1 MGGFMLVAVFWIFRC
16 VQEWIETILSLLN
29 RTYFENPGYQKE
41 ASAVLGI
48 SSIDLEKAASYSRD
62 KQSFGL
68 ISSWLSLLVFAIF
81 WFVGGFGLLDEWSLK
96 VSNSLSPGKIS
107 HALAFFAGLS
117 ILSSLL
123 SLPLSLYSTFV
134 IEEKHGFNRQT
145 LKGFIG
151 DMVKGAALG
160 SILGGLLISGL
171 VWVMERLGDSWW
183 VWAWALVAFFSV
195 FLAWVFPSFLAPL
208 FNKFEPLPEGELK
221 EKIQALAARVDFPAG
236 DVSVMDAS
244 KRSSHG
250 NAYFTGVFGKKK
262 IVLFDT
268 LVQAMTPTQVSAVL
282 AHELGHFKL
291 KHVRWGLLRGI
302 AMMGVSFFLLS
313 KTLPLLPFYEALGFT
328 QVSYHAALVVFS
340 LWFGLIQFYFQP
352 LSAWMSRRNEFAA
365 DRFAKTHESADE
377 LVNALLKLRET
388 SHAMP
393 LSHPVYS
400 AFYHSHPPLLER
412 IRVLRSLS

>member
-1 MGGFMLVAVFWIFRC
+1 MLVAVFWIFRC
-16 VQEWIETILSLLN
+16 IQELMETILSLMN
-29 RTYFENPGYQKE
+29 RQYFESPARQKE
-41 ASAVLGI
+41 ASEVLGI
-48 SSIDLEKAASYSRD
+48 STSDLEKASSYSKD

-68 ISSWLSLLVFAIF
+68 LSSWLSLLAFSIF
-81 WFVGGFGLLDEWSLK
+81 WYVGGFGLLDEWSLQ
-96 VSNSLSPGKIS
+96 VSHRLWTGNIS
-107 HALAFFAGLS
+107 HALVFFASLS
-117 ILSSLL
+117 ILSSFL
-123 SLPLSLYSTFV
+123 SMPLSLYSTFV
-134 IEEKHGFNRQT
+134 IEERHGFNRQT
-145 LKGFIG
+145 LKGFFV
-151 DMVKGAALG
+151 DVLKGAILG
-160 SILGGLLISGL
+160 ILLGGLLISGL
-171 VWVMERLGDSWW
+171 IWVMERLGDGWW
-183 VWAWALVAFFSV
+183 IWAWALVAFFSI

-208 FNKFEPLPEGELK
+208 FNKFQPLPEGELK
-221 EKIQALAARVDFPAG
+221 DKIQALAARVDFPAG

-268 LVQAMTPTQVSAVL
+268 LVLAMTPTQVSAVL

-291 KHVRWGLLRGI
+291 KHVRWSLLRGI

-313 KTLPLLPFYEALGFT
+313 KALPLLPFYEALGFH

-352 LSAWMSRRNEFAA
+352 LSAWISRRNEFAA
-365 DRFAKTHESADE
+365 DRFAKTHESSEE

-393 LSHPVYS
+393 LSHPIYS

>member
-1 MGGFMLVAVFWIFRC
+1 MLIAIFWIFRC
-16 VQEWIETILSLLN
+16 IQELIETSLSMMN
-29 RTYFENPGYQKE
+29 RRYWQNSLHQKE
-41 ASAVLGI
+41 ASEILGLSAV
-48 SSIDLEKAASYSRD
+48 DLEKASSYSKD

-68 ISSWLSLLVFAIF
+68 ISSWISLLAFFIF
-81 WFVGGFGLLDEWSLK
+81 WYVGGFGSLDEWSFTL
-96 VSNSLSPGKIS
+96 SNQLAPGKVV
-107 HALAFFAGLS
+107 HALVFFAGLS
-117 ILSSLL
+117 VLSSIL
-123 SLPLSLYSTFV
+123 SLPLSLYSTFI

-145 LKGFIG
+145 WRGFFL
-151 DMVKGAALG
+151 DLFKGALLG
-160 SILGGLLISGL
+160 CVIGGLLISGL
-171 VWVMERLGDSWW
+171 IWVMDRLGETWW
-183 VWAWALVAFFSV
+183 IWAWALIASFSI
-195 FLAWVFPSFLAPL
+195 FLAWVFPTFLAPL
-208 FNKFEPLPEGELK
+208 FNKFSPLPEGELK
-221 EKIQALAARVDFPAG
+221 EKIRELAARIDFPAG

-268 LVQAMTPTQVSAVL
+268 LVGAMSPKQVAAVL

-291 KHVRWGLLRGI
+291 HHVRWGLLRGI
-302 AMMGVSFFLLS
+302 AMMGVSLFLLS
-313 KTLPLLPFYEALGFT
+313 KALPLLPFYEALGFT
-328 QVSYHAALVVFS
+328 QISHHGALVVFS

-365 DRFAKTHESADE
+365 DEFAKTHESADE

-393 LSHPVYS
+393 LSHPLYS

-412 IRVLRSLS
+412 IRALRALS

>member
-1 MGGFMLVAVFWIFRC
+1 MLVAVFWIFRC
-16 VQEWIETILSLLN
+16 IQELMETLLSLIN
-29 RTYFENPGYQKE
+29 RQYFQNPERQKE
-41 ASAVLGI
+41 ASDVLGI
-48 SSIDLEKAASYSRD
+48 STSDLEKASSYSKD

-68 ISSWLSLLVFAIF
+68 ISSWLSLLAFSIF
-81 WFVGGFGLLDEWSLK
+81 WYVGGFGLLDDWSLQI
-96 VSNSLSPGKIS
+96 SHSLWTGSIS
-107 HALAFFAGLS
+107 HALVFFAGLS
-117 ILSSLL
+117 ILSSIL
-123 SLPLSLYSTFV
+123 SIPLSLYSTFV

-145 LKGFIG
+145 LKGFFG
-151 DMVKGAALG
+151 DVLKGAMLG
-160 SILGGLLISGL
+160 SLLGGLLISGL
-171 VWVMERLGDSWW
+171 IWVMDRLGESWW
-183 VWAWALVAFFSV
+183 IWAWALVAFFSI

-208 FNKFEPLPEGELK
+208 FNKFQPLPEGELK
-221 EKIQALAARVDFPAG
+221 EKIQALAARVEFPAG

-291 KHVRWGLLRGI
+291 KHVRWSLLRGI

-313 KTLPLLPFYEALGFT
+313 KALPLLPFYEALGFH

-365 DRFAKTHESADE
+365 DRFAKTYESADE

-393 LSHPVYS
+393 LSHPIYS

>member
-1 MGGFMLVAVFWIFRC
+1 MLVAVFWIFRC
-16 VQEWIETILSLLN
+16 IQEVMETILSFIN
-29 RTYFENPGYQKE
+29 RLYFQNPERQKE
-41 ASAVLGI
+41 ASEVLGI
-48 SSIDLEKAASYSRD
+48 STSDLEKASSYSKD

-68 ISSWLSLLVFAIF
+68 ISSWLSLLAFSIF
-81 WFVGGFGLLDEWSLK
+81 WYMGGFGLLDEWSLQ
-96 VSNSLSPGKIS
+96 VSRSLWTGSIS
-107 HALAFFAGLS
+107 HALVFFAGLS
-117 ILSSLL
+117 ILSSFL
-123 SLPLSLYSTFV
+123 SIPLGLYSTFV

-145 LKGFIG
+145 LKGFFA
-151 DMVKGAALG
+151 DVLKGALLG
-160 SILGGLLISGL
+160 SLLGGLLISGL
-171 VWVMERLGDSWW
+171 IWVMDRLGDGWW
-183 VWAWALVAFFSV
+183 IWAWALVSFFSI

-208 FNKFEPLPEGELK
+208 FNKFQPLPEGELK

-313 KTLPLLPFYEALGFT
+313 KALPLLPFYEALGFH

-365 DRFAKTHESADE
+365 DRFAKTYESADE

-393 LSHPVYS
+393 LSHPIYS

>member
-1 MGGFMLVAVFWIFRC
+1 MLVAVFWIFRC
-16 VQEWIETILSLLN
+16 IQELMETLLSSIN
-29 RTYFENPGYQKE
+29 RHYFQNPERQKE
-41 ASAVLGI
+41 ASEVLGI
-48 SSIDLEKAASYSRD
+48 STSDLEKATSYSED
-62 KQSFGL
+62 KHSFGL
-68 ISSWLSLLVFAIF
+68 ISSWLSLLAFSIF
-81 WFVGGFGLLDEWSLK
+81 WYVGGFGLLDEWSLQI
-96 VSNSLSPGKIS
+96 SHRLWTGSIS
-107 HALAFFAGLS
+107 HALVFFAGLS
-117 ILSSLL
+117 ILSSFL
-123 SLPLSLYSTFV
+123 SIPLSLYSTFV

-145 LKGFIG
+145 LKGFLG
-151 DMVKGAALG
+151 DVLKGAILG
-160 SILGGLLISGL
+160 SLLGGLLISGL
-171 VWVMERLGDSWW
+171 VWVMERLGDGWW
-183 VWAWALVAFFSV
+183 IWAWALVAFFSI
-195 FLAWVFPSFLAPL
+195 FLAWVYPSFLAPM
-208 FNKFEPLPEGELK
+208 FNKFQPLPEGELK
-221 EKIQALAARVDFPAG
+221 EKIQVLAARVEFPAG

-291 KHVRWGLLRGI
+291 KHVRWSLLRGI

-313 KTLPLLPFYEALGFT
+313 KALPLLPFYEALGFH

-365 DRFAKTHESADE
+365 DRFAKTYESADE

-393 LSHPVYS
+393 LSHPIYS